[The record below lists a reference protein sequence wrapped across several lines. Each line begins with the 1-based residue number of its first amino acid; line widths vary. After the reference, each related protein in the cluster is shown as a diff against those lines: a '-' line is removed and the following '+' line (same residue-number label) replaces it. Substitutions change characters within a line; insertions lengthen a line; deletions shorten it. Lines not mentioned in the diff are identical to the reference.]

1 MASSIHLDEGVSPD
15 PNHSPGIVG
24 DDEYL
29 IREMCDPGHFD
40 ENGAITPA
48 AISLKHLI
56 SEGVSVHR
64 RQHTSIEF
72 IKNSVRNRCRDRQ
85 GWEEYVSLIKV
96 AEVRAIKD
104 EGRQAFRV
112 IDDPIAD
119 NPGHANI
126 YASRSENGPISS
138 GHARKLR
145 KYLLPLLQNRMSVE
159 AAFQFS

>member
-40 ENGAITPA
+40 ENGVITTA
-48 AISLKHLI
+48 AISLKDLI
-56 SEGVSVHR
+56 SKGVSVHR
-64 RQHTSIEF
+64 QQHTPIEF
-72 IKNSVRNRCRDRQ
+72 IKSSVRNRCKNRQ
-85 GWEEYVSLIKV
+85 GWKEYVSLIKV
-96 AEVRAIKD
+96 ADVRAIKD

-112 IDDPIAD
+112 IDDPNAD

-126 YASRSENGPISS
+126 YASRLENGPIRP

-145 KYLLPLLQNRMSVE
+145 KYLLPRLQNRMPVE